1 MVELAENGL
10 SHRKVR
16 KKRNR
21 KKPGILLRGFLSAA
35 IFFVGSGLTGH
46 GHAASQVTLTVMNP
60 RADLQGPTPIPLA
73 SRLRTLEG
81 RRIGLINN
89 TKENATLL
97 QPELEKAL
105 REMLPSAKLKS
116 WSISY
121 RPFENKNRA
130 LEEPAKDSD
139 GIILLFGD

>member
-1 MVELAENGL
+1 MRV
-10 SHRKVR
+10 
-16 KKRNR
+16 KRNKIR
-21 KKPGILLRGFLSAA
+21 PGFLLRSFLFVAVFAA
-35 IFFVGSGLTGH
+35 YSGVMMNAHAGSP
-46 GHAASQVTLTVMNP
+46 VTLAVMNP

-73 SRLRTLEG
+73 PRLRTLEG
-81 RRIGLINN
+81 QRIGLINN

-105 REMLPSAKLKS
+105 REMFPSAKLKS

-130 LEEPAKDSD
+130 LEEPAKESD

>member
-1 MVELAENGL
+1 MSV
-10 SHRKVR
+10 
-16 KKRNR
+16 KRNK
-21 KKPGILLRGFLSAA
+21 KKPGFLLGGFLMVAVFAA
-35 IFFVGSGLTGH
+35 CSGVTVNA
-46 GHAASQVTLTVMNP
+46 HAESQVTLTVMNP

-73 SRLRTLEG
+73 PRLRTLEG
-81 RRIGLINN
+81 QRIGLINN

-105 REMLPSAKLKS
+105 QEMLPSAKLKS